1 MQGES
6 FQGESAMSASNKRN
20 HFGST
25 GWLFSILALAAALVF
40 PGCATQSA
48 LTPDQIAAVLSA
60 PERSDADKA
69 NDTRRKAHDLLAFID
84 ARPGMR
90 VLDVGSG
97 GGYTAELLARVVGAN
112 GRVIAHNS
120 PYFMENLIKD
130 RFAQRLKSY
139 SMSNLSL
146 SVQPFEN
153 PLPADVSKGSID
165 LVTFLFVYHDLGWA
179 GVDRAQVNRA
189 VFEALKHG
197 GYYVL
202 ADHSGRL
209 GTGITESKSL
219 HRIEQALLLQEVEA
233 AGFKLVAE
241 GQFLRNPLDPRDK
254 SVFKPAQPNDEFVL
268 KFQKP

>member
-1 MQGES
+1 
-6 FQGESAMSASNKRN
+6 MSAINKRN
-20 HFGST
+20 RFGSA
-25 GWLFSILALAAALVF
+25 GGLFSILVLAAVLIL

-48 LTPDQIAAVLSA
+48 LTPDQITALLSA
-60 PERSDADKA
+60 PDRSEADKA
-69 NDTRRKAHDLLAFID
+69 NDARRKARDMLAFID

-90 VLDVGSG
+90 ILDVGSG

-120 PYFMENLIKD
+120 PYFMQNMIKD

-139 SMSNLSL
+139 PMSNLSL

-153 PLPADVSKGSID
+153 PLPAEAAKGSMD
-165 LVTFLFVYHDLGWA
+165 LVTLLFVYHDLGWA
-179 GVDRAQVNRA
+179 GADRAQVNRA
-189 VFEALKHG
+189 VFDALKPG

-202 ADHSGRL
+202 ADHSGRF

-219 HRIEQALLLQEVEA
+219 HRIEQALLRQEVEA

-241 GQFLRNPLDPRDK
+241 GQFLRNPLDLRDK